1 MNAAGLNLPL
11 LGLYTL
17 ASFLHFAHNGAMLA
31 SYPNMPVWITAAG
44 VYATWLGIAVVGVAG
59 YVLTRMGFVVFG
71 LALLAL
77 YAIAGLDGLAHYALA
92 PITAHSLA
100 MNFTIGFE
108 VVTASLLLVAIGR
121 TVAQQR
127 RGAVPGEQGRG

>member
-1 MNAAGLNLPL
+1 MNAPSVSLPL

-44 VYATWLGIAVVGVAG
+44 VYATWLGIAVVGLAG
-59 YVLTRMGFVVFG
+59 YVLTRMGLVVCG
-71 LALLAL
+71 PALLAL

-92 PITAHSLA
+92 PITAHSLT
-100 MNFTIGFE
+100 MNVTIGFE

-121 TVAQQR
+121 TVTQQR
-127 RGAVPGEQGRG
+127 RVAVREDKGRG